1 MFNGFPQFPLFLP
14 PSLATWSGF
23 SGHKIPA
30 VFSLIASPK
39 LFPVSSYL
47 VLRSVTHLYSLNSFQ
62 CWLSDLKGAHLS
74 SIRTKSQVVT
84 PILTRIRE
92 SRPRPS
98 KSEYDLGA
106 PAPCCD
112 GEDKMIDGELH
123 WVALV
128 VFIGLFLLVT
138 VLGFVAARWRIRG
151 CVRSGRQSLPSK
163 RGSLSLDAASRPD
176 AAVRIAGTRFCVCPL
191 HVPALGDRGP

>member
-1 MFNGFPQFPLFLP
+1 MFAPLGRLGNEKLTTLKNLNFDSPYRRNVQWFSPISLFLP

-84 PILTRIRE
+84 PILTRISAATFKERVRFGRTCAVLRRGGQNDRRRA
-92 SRPRPS
+92 S
-98 KSEYDLGA
+98 LG
-106 PAPCCD
+106 
-112 GEDKMIDGELH
+112 
-123 WVALV
+123 
-128 VFIGLFLLVT
+128 
-138 VLGFVAARWRIRG
+138 R
-151 CVRSGRQSLPSK
+151 
-163 RGSLSLDAASRPD
+163 
-176 AAVRIAGTRFCVCPL
+176 
-191 HVPALGDRGP
+191 

>member
-1 MFNGFPQFPLFLP
+1 
-14 PSLATWSGF
+14 
-23 SGHKIPA
+23 
-30 VFSLIASPK
+30 
-39 LFPVSSYL
+39 
-47 VLRSVTHLYSLNSFQ
+47 
-62 CWLSDLKGAHLS
+62 
-74 SIRTKSQVVT
+74 
-84 PILTRIRE
+84 
-92 SRPRPS
+92 
-98 KSEYDLGA
+98 
-106 PAPCCD
+106 
-112 GEDKMIDGELH
+112 MIDGELH

>member
-47 VLRSVTHLYSLNSFQ
+47 VLRSVTDLYSLNSFQ
-62 CWLSDLKGAHLS
+62 RWLSDLKGVDLS

-84 PILTRIRE
+84 PILTRISAATFKERVRFGRTCAVLRRGGQNDRRRASLGRF
-92 SRPRPS
+92 SRLYRPVFVGDRAWVCRGTL
-98 KSEYDLGA
+98 EDTG
-106 PAPCCD
+106 PC
-112 GEDKMIDGELH
+112 
-123 WVALV
+123 
-128 VFIGLFLLVT
+128 
-138 VLGFVAARWRIRG
+138 
-151 CVRSGRQSLPSK
+151 SK
-163 RGSLSLDAASRPD
+163 RPAESSKQKGSLSLDAASRPD

-191 HVPALGDRGP
+191 HAPALGDRDP